1 MSLEPFPGF
10 EQWFRWSGYILPVV
24 IAAPFVAPLAQF
36 VVCNDVLLVRLGVA
50 AAAAAAAAAAPDRE
64 KRYAHLGE
72 INVLPAVDRF
82 ACVASDAGVLAA
94 VSSAADAEAD
104 ADVDANTEP
113 VYELDPLRTIQ
124 TDLVNL
130 MIVDNYHFQSQ
141 LTEG

>member
-50 AAAAAAAAAAPDRE
+50 AAAAALDRY

-72 INVLPAVDRF
+72 TNVLAAVDRF

-94 VSSAADAEAD
+94 VSSAADVEVD
-104 ADVDANTEP
+104 ADVDASTGSG
-113 VYELDPLRTIQ
+113 YELDPLRTIQ

>member
-1 MSLEPFPGF
+1 MSSEPFPGY
-10 EQWFRWSGYILPVV
+10 EQWFRWSGYVLPDV
-24 IAAPFVAPLAQF
+24 IAAPSVAPLAQF
-36 VVCNDVLLVRLGVA
+36 AVCNDVLLDRLGVA
-50 AAAAAAAAAAPDRE
+50 AAAAAALDRY

-72 INVLPAVDRF
+72 TNVLAAVDRF

-94 VSSAADAEAD
+94 VSSAADVEVD
-104 ADVDANTEP
+104 ADVDASTGSG
-113 VYELDPLRTIQ
+113 YELDPLRTIQ

>member
-50 AAAAAAAAAAPDRE
+50 AAAAALDRY

-72 INVLPAVDRF
+72 TNVLAAVDRF

-141 LTEG
+141 STEG